1 MSVKS
6 DSPEASCTAPPSPSA
21 SLSLQASLRIVL
33 RHARRLIVLVIGT
46 TVLLLGLIMLVTPGP
61 GLIVIPIGLG
71 ILSLEFAWARRL
83 LHRVREG
90 IQTGM
95 DWRNWDEWKWM
106 VGLGRRP
113 SHPSRAADGEPD
125 SPQI

>member
-1 MSVKS
+1 MSLKS
-6 DSPEASCTAPPSPSA
+6 DSPEAPSAAPPTPSA
-21 SLSLQASLRIVL
+21 PLSASVGTVL

-83 LHRVREG
+83 LRRVREG

-95 DWRNWDEWKWM
+95 DWRNWEEWKWM
-106 VGLGRRP
+106 VGLRRRRP
-113 SHPSRAADGEPD
+113 SRATRTADDEPD